1 MKLMKVIL
9 AVGIAGIC
17 FSVVSSALLFKAAST
32 VGGIRPNAPLYGIAI
47 ANLLL
52 AFAILAILIAVY
64 CTPTEEGILEIL

>member
-64 CTPTEEGILEIL
+64 CTTTEEGILEIL